1 MDIRQAEKMESQHAA
16 FLKYENSISLSK
28 SKVAFGRRVDE
39 KSIVLRNLYP
49 KIEDLQTVFL
59 LIGEDH
65 IETLFYSLLS
75 MMKEKM
81 ATLQR
86 TTKYVKK
93 SDFDEILRLIEE
105 KQDKI
110 NGLGRLLRE
119 KQEMKNDGLLIRF
132 PTGDDGICVK
142 IFANS
147 NFPAIRFINESKE
160 KDYCNSCD
168 LFIGEAI
175 RLLRYLNSR
184 FNFSETN
191 ILKTKTYQILN
202 RPDLFGCM

>member
-1 MDIRQAEKMESQHAA
+1 MDVHQAEKMEYQHAA
-16 FLKYENSISLSK
+16 FLNYGNSISLSK
-28 SKVAFGRRVDE
+28 SKVVFGRKVNE

-59 LIGEDH
+59 IIGEDH

-147 NFPAIRFINESKE
+147 NLSLIHI
-160 KDYCNSCD
+160 
-168 LFIGEAI
+168 
-175 RLLRYLNSR
+175 
-184 FNFSETN
+184 
-191 ILKTKTYQILN
+191 
-202 RPDLFGCM
+202 

>member
-1 MDIRQAEKMESQHAA
+1 MDIHQAEKMESRRAA
-16 FLKYENSISLSK
+16 FLKYGNSISLSK
-28 SKVAFGRRVDE
+28 SKVVFGRRVNE

-49 KIEDLQTVFL
+49 TIEDLQTVFL
-59 LIGEDH
+59 LVGEDH

-86 TTKYVKK
+86 RMKYVKK
-93 SDFDEILRLIEE
+93 SDFDEILQVIEE
-105 KQDKI
+105 KQEKI

-119 KQEMKNDGLLIRF
+119 KQELKNDVLLIRF

-142 IFANS
+142 IFADSNS
-147 NFPAIRFINESKE
+147 PAIRFTNETKE
-160 KDYCNSCD
+160 KEYCNSCD
-168 LFIGEAI
+168 LFVGEAI
-175 RLLRYLNSR
+175 KLLRYLNSR
-184 FNFSETN
+184 FNFCETN
-191 ILKTKTYQILN
+191 ILKTKTYQLLN